1 MRLFFLQSRSFK
13 VNSIENKLHFEA
25 QQAQLFEFTVTHRW
39 SISSASAAKPKSK
52 AYFHYYYEAVVHSS
66 ALSFLFLKH
75 CQFLPFFCSFRFC
88 QINFH
93 IKIVHLA
100 HGRIISFFCKSFK
113 VFHHFCLNVFEP
125 VCSDVIGY
133 RKKRIWHSWRE
144 EIYVLISQQPLSA
157 ANETSLF
164 YFLLLNFHLL
174 LSCHWIRFD
183 EKPSQIKN
191 FFNEKIWK
199 DNNGFLHHEN
209 HLMSVSFTNEN
220 LHYATSVTTKY
231 KSFWWIDTQ
240 TEPIHLIN
248 QSQLSE
254 KWVVCKAKQKISS

>member
-1 MRLFFLQSRSFK
+1 MAESFHSFATVSRFFITFVSKFLSQCARMLSDIEKSGFDTHKGRRFMYWFRS
-13 VNSIENKLHFEA
+13 S
-25 QQAQLFEFTVTHRW
+25 
-39 SISSASAAKPKSK
+39 
-52 AYFHYYYEAVVHSS
+52 
-66 ALSFLFLKH
+66 LS
-75 CQFLPFFCSFRFC
+75 
-88 QINFH
+88 
-93 IKIVHLA
+93 
-100 HGRIISFFCKSFK
+100 
-113 VFHHFCLNVFEP
+113 
-125 VCSDVIGY
+125 
-133 RKKRIWHSWRE
+133 
-144 EIYVLISQQPLSA
+144 LSA

-183 EKPSQIKN
+183 EKISQIKN
-191 FFNEKIWK
+191 FLNEEVWK

-254 KWVVCKAKQKISS
+254 KWVVCKAK